1 MGTQDPV
8 IRVQELSKRF
18 GDKVAVDRVSFDID
32 RSEVFGF
39 LGPNGAGKTTTIK
52 MLTTLLQPTSG
63 RATIL
68 GHDLRTEGRKIRER
82 IGVVQQQDSFDQGL
96 NVETSLDI
104 YGLIWD
110 VPRPERKRRISELI
124 DRLGM
129 EEFRRKPTIDLS
141 SGQRR
146 RLQVAREFIHDM
158 DLLFLDEPT
167 VGLDPIVRRTLLDFF
182 KERVRDGLTIF
193 FTTHIL
199 EEAEYLCDRIAVINE
214 GRIIDIDTPENL
226 KRRFG
231 SAKAVE
237 FKLLQGSSAEL
248 AVLLSSSEGV
258 TRLVQEPGTGTYRV
272 TTARPESVIPEIYR
286 HAERLG
292 VTVSSIYISETT
304 LEDAFI
310 NLFTENHGAGV
321 ASEGGPREHL
331 PSARLPKSPR
341 EPGPG
346 VSVLRTDLP
355 AVLHLRPGLR
365 AERDRPAVR
374 HRQREVRQLLPVPRG
389 WRGDPDRHQRR
400 HERRHPALVR
410 PEERDVRAD
419 PDGAVH
425 PGPIHPEHHLRD
437 SHHRRRGL
445 PPRLRVRVPRGRR
458 QFRVQPRRG
467 APDCLGSVLRD
478 RLLRRVRHHPLR
490 RPEIFGDVPSRLH
503 VCVLYLPL
511 YLVRVLPRELRAF
524 RDPGREPREPPHV
537 HDGHLPGGTV

>member
-110 VPRPERKRRISELI
+110 VPRPERKRRISE
-124 DRLGM
+124 
-129 EEFRRKPTIDLS
+129 
-141 SGQRR
+141 
-146 RLQVAREFIHDM
+146 
-158 DLLFLDEPT
+158 
-167 VGLDPIVRRTLLDFF
+167 
-182 KERVRDGLTIF
+182 
-193 FTTHIL
+193 
-199 EEAEYLCDRIAVINE
+199 

-248 AVLLSSSEGV
+248 AALLSSSEGV

-310 NLFTENHGAGV
+310 NLVTENHGAGV
-321 ASEGGPREHL
+321 VSGG
-331 PSARLPKSPR
+331 
-341 EPGPG
+341 
-346 VSVLRTDLP
+346 
-355 AVLHLRPGLR
+355 R
-365 AERDRPAVR
+365 AA
-374 HRQREVRQLLPVPRG
+374 
-389 WRGDPDRHQRR
+389 
-400 HERRHPALVR
+400 
-410 PEERDVRAD
+410 
-419 PDGAVH
+419 
-425 PGPIHPEHHLRD
+425 
-437 SHHRRRGL
+437 
-445 PPRLRVRVPRGRR
+445 
-458 QFRVQPRRG
+458 
-467 APDCLGSVLRD
+467 
-478 RLLRRVRHHPLR
+478 
-490 RPEIFGDVPSRLH
+490 
-503 VCVLYLPL
+503 
-511 YLVRVLPRELRAF
+511 
-524 RDPGREPREPPHV
+524 
-537 HDGHLPGGTV
+537 